1 MEKRM
6 KYIYPLIFVLLIVL
20 IAFLSFYQLDA
31 KYVDPWD
38 EARHGVNAYEMANGG
53 SLFQNTYLRQADY
66 YNLKPPLSMWCIMIG
81 MAIFGNGVFALRFY
95 SALCY
100 VVLAVVSGLF
110 VKKKFG
116 KAESLFAI
124 AFLAINTTS
133 FQAHMIRAG
142 DADSLFVLLFTLAM
156 LCMMQIPE
164 KKYNLYLCGL
174 FFALAFLTKSFHAGV
189 IAAIGG
195 LYLLLTGE
203 IKKMSVKNWI
213 LFVLSIVV
221 PILVWAVPRM
231 MIDGTA
237 FFQKM
242 WETDVLGRT
251 DGTLQN
257 NIAPFTYYLEYYLG
271 ASSGKVTPY
280 LCAFV
285 ICLIGIFLFSKS
297 FAWKNRDKYIGWVLW
312 IVIPFVAFSLVTN
325 KLLWYMYPVLIPI
338 LLVAG
343 ITTARI
349 LKNSHVLLGLR
360 CVFAGVVVF
369 VLLYF
374 TGSVFD
380 TIRAQGPNE
389 FQELVKEVATMEE
402 YKGCDVFVDYN
413 LQEDGSIHSTWSQ
426 QDVFVAE
433 SYGDFNC
440 VEDGYMGLMLRS
452 TITGKKGILFVGKDV
467 YEEYGTFY
475 QEREKVAES
484 DNYYAILIEY

>member
-1 MEKRM
+1 M
-6 KYIYPLIFVLLIVL
+6 KKCMKNIYPVCFVLLIVL
-20 IAFLSFYQLDA
+20 IAFLAFYRLDA

-66 YNLKPPLSMWCIMIG
+66 YNLKPPLSMWCIMLG

-100 VVLAVVSGLF
+100 VILAVVAGLF

-116 KAESLFAI
+116 KAESLFAV

-156 LCMMQIPE
+156 LCMMQIGE

-174 FFALAFLTKSFHAGV
+174 FFSLAFLTKSFHAGV

-195 LYLLLTGE
+195 LYLILTGE
-203 IKKMSVKNWI
+203 IKKLSVKNWVF
-213 LFVLSIVV
+213 FVLSIVV
-221 PILVWAVPRM
+221 PIFLWAVPRG
-231 MIDGTA
+231 MIDGGT

-285 ICLIGIFLFSKS
+285 ICLIGLFLFSHS
-297 FAWKNRDKYIGWVLW
+297 FAWKKREMYIGWLLW
-312 IVIPFVAFSLVTN
+312 IMVPFVAFSAVTN
-325 KLLWYMYPVLIPI
+325 KLLWYMYPVLVP
-338 LLVAG
+338 LLLAAG
-343 ITTARI
+343 IVTARI
-349 LKNSHVLLGLR
+349 LKCSRVLVAVR
-360 CVFAGVVVF
+360 SVFAGAVVF

-374 TGSVFD
+374 SGSVID
-380 TIRAQGPNE
+380 MIHEQGANE
-389 FQELVKEVATMEE
+389 FQELVKEVAALEE
-402 YKGCDVFVDYN
+402 YKGYDVFVDY
-413 LQEDGSIHSTWSQ
+413 QMAEDGSIQSAWAQ
-426 QDVFVAE
+426 QDVFVAQA
-433 SYGDFNC
+433 YGDFKC
-440 VEDGYMGLMLRS
+440 VEGGYMGLVLRS
-452 TITGKKGILFVGKDV
+452 TLLGKEGILFVGEDV
-467 YEEYGTFY
+467 YEEYSALYEGKEVIA
-475 QEREKVAES
+475 ERDGYRAMLV
-484 DNYYAILIEY
+484 EY

>member
-6 KYIYPLIFVLLIVL
+6 KIVYPVCFVLLIAI
-20 IAFLSFYQLDA
+20 IAFLSFYKLDV

-66 YNLKPPLSMWCIMIG
+66 YNLKPPLSMWCIMLG
-81 MAIFGNGVFALRFY
+81 MAIFGEGVFALRFY

-100 VVLAVVSGLF
+100 VVLAIAAGLF
-110 VKKKFG
+110 VKKKYG
-116 KAESLFAI
+116 DAESLFAV

-164 KKYNLYLCGL
+164 KKHNLYLCGL
-174 FFALAFLTKSFHAGV
+174 FFSLAFLTKSFHAGV

-195 LYLLLTGE
+195 LYLILTGE
-203 IKKMSVKNWI
+203 IKKLSVKNWVLFLASI
-213 LFVLSIVV
+213 LIPLLLWI
-221 PILVWAVPRM
+221 VPRAM
-231 MIDGTA
+231 MDGTA

-257 NIAPFTYYLEYYLG
+257 NIAPFTYYAEYFLG

-280 LCAFV
+280 LCAFI
-285 ICLIGIFLFSKS
+285 ICLIGLFLFSKN
-297 FAWKNRDKYIGWVLW
+297 FAWKNREKYIGWVLW
-312 IVIPFVAFSLVTN
+312 MVIPFVAFSLVTN
-325 KLLWYMYPVLIPI
+325 KLLWYMYPVLIP
-338 LLVAG
+338 LLLAAG
-343 ITTARI
+343 IVTARI
-349 LKNSHVLLGLR
+349 LKSSQVLPGLR
-360 CVFAGVVVF
+360 GVFACAVVF
-369 VLLYF
+369 LLVYF
-374 TGSVFD
+374 AGSVYD
-380 TIRAQGPNE
+380 TVAAQGPNE
-389 FQELVKEVATMEE
+389 FQELVKEVAASEQ
-402 YKGCDVFVDYN
+402 YRGCDVFVDYN
-413 LQEDGSIHSTWSQ
+413 LNEDGSIHSVWSQ
-426 QDVFVAE
+426 QDVFVAQA
-433 SYGDFNC
+433 YGDFQC

-452 TITGKKGILFVGKDV
+452 TLTGETGIVFVGEDV

-475 QEREKVAES
+475 KEKEIVAQSEH
-484 DNYYAILIEY
+484 YYALLVQY

>member
-1 MEKRM
+1 M
-6 KYIYPLIFVLLIVL
+6 KKCIKYVYPVCFVLLIAL

-66 YNLKPPLSMWCIMIG
+66 YNLKPPLSMWCIMLG

-100 VVLAVVSGLF
+100 VLLAVTAGLF

-156 LCMMQIPE
+156 ICMMQIPE
-164 KKYNLYLCGL
+164 KKFNLYLCGC

-195 LYLLLTGE
+195 LYLLLTGQ
-203 IKKMSVKNWI
+203 IKKLSVKNWV
-213 LFVLSIVV
+213 LFVLSIAV
-221 PILVWAVPRM
+221 PILLWAVPRA
-231 MIDGTA
+231 MIDGME
-237 FFQKM
+237 FFRKM

-257 NIAPFTYYLEYYLG
+257 NIAPFAYYLEYYLG
-271 ASSGKVTPY
+271 AASGKVTPY

-285 ICLIGIFLFSKS
+285 ICLIGLFLFSRS
-297 FAWKNRDKYIGWVLW
+297 FTWKNREQYIGWLLW
-312 IVIPFVAFSLVTN
+312 LFVPFVAFSLVTN
-325 KLLWYMYPVLIPI
+325 KLLWYMYPVLIP
-338 LLVAG
+338 LLLAAG
-343 ITTARI
+343 IATARI
-349 LKNSHVLLGLR
+349 LKCSRVLPAVR
-360 CVFAGVVVF
+360 AVFAGAVVF

-374 TGSVFD
+374 AGNVFD

-389 FQELVKEVATMEE
+389 FQDLIREVAAMDE

-413 LQEDGSIHSTWSQ
+413 LQEDGSIHSAWSQ
-426 QDVFVAE
+426 QDVFVAQA
-433 SYGDFNC
+433 YGDFNC

-452 TITGKKGILFVGKDV
+452 TLLGEKGILFVGEDV
-467 YEEYGTFY
+467 YEEYATFY
-475 QEREKVAES
+475 EGKEMIADS
-484 DNYYAILIEY
+484 DSYRAFVIEY